1 MAALIETE
9 KMVNDYWLKKYGTID
24 KNSEDYNML
33 RSWAF
38 SKAFNARKPV
48 TLEMLLKEVGQSKS
62 TPSASASKPKP
73 PTKPA
78 TISSMVKESLAYMY
92 PLFGKKDGRGN
103 VKKDDD
109 ELYKSMQAW
118 IAEQVKGMGGV
129 EITHGC

>member
-24 KNSEDYNML
+24 KNSEDYNAL
-33 RSWAF
+33 RSWAS

-48 TLEMLLKEVGQSKS
+48 TLEMLLKEIDAH
-62 TPSASASKPKP
+62 TPSTSVPKSAK

-78 TISSMVKESLAYMY
+78 TTSSMVKESLAYMY

-118 IAEQVKGMGGV
+118 IAEQVKVGGM
-129 EITHGC
+129 EIGI

>member
-9 KMVNDYWLKKYGTID
+9 KMVNDYWVKKYGTID
-24 KNSEDYNML
+24 KNSEDYNVL
-33 RSWAF
+33 RSWAS

-48 TLEMLLKEVGQSKS
+48 TLEMLLKEVGQSKPMS
-62 TPSASASKPKP
+62 TPSASASKPNPKP
-73 PTKPA
+73 KPA
-78 TISSMVKESLAYMY
+78 ASSMVKESLAYMY

-118 IAEQVKGMGGV
+118 IAEQVKVGGM
-129 EITHGC
+129 EIGI